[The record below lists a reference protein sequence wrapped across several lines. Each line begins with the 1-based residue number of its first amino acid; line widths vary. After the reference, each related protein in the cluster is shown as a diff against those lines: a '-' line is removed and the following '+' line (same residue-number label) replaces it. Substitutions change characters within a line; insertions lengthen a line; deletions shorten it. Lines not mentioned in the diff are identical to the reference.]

1 VIWKLWA
8 IFRREYAER
17 VRSKWFVFATI
28 FGPLVMAATLF
39 LPSYLTRATAGSPVA
54 AGIRVLDATTA
65 RIGPLLAL
73 ELAGGLG
80 GDTSR
85 AQVRVVTPGELA
97 AAESSA
103 TAAVRL
109 RALQGYLVL
118 EDDRVG
124 GVKTRYAGRN
134 ASSLLDME
142 RLRAV
147 VTRHVL
153 AQRIAAAGVAAEVAA
168 GIARA
173 RVPFSADRITEQG
186 RGGSGNVS
194 LLFAITVGLLLYMTI
209 LMYGQNVLRGVMD
222 EKQARVAEMVIASV
236 RPGTLLA
243 GKVLGIGAV
252 GLTQVVTWIATSALM
267 LEYRGT
273 VLAMLGAPARPLQ
286 LPHVGAGMLVLLV
299 VFFLLG
305 YTLYAALFAAVGAMV
320 SSEQEA
326 QQAQIPVIM
335 MLVLSILFLQPV
347 LNAPDS
353 GLATTLAYL
362 PFSAPVVMPLRM
374 SAVSVPWWEV
384 TLSLVALA
392 SASYLAVYVA
402 ARIYRTGI
410 LLYGKRP
417 GIREVLRWIRRASA

>member
-1 VIWKLWA
+1 MIWKLWA

>member
-1 VIWKLWA
+1 VGQLIAVDIGGGLCVNGTRSEVRVI
-8 IFRREYAER
+8 
-17 VRSKWFVFATI
+17 THD
-28 FGPLVMAATLF
+28 T
-39 LPSYLTRATAGSPVA
+39 
-54 AGIRVLDATTA
+54 
-65 RIGPLLAL
+65 LAL
-73 ELAGGLG
+73 EEQ
-80 GDTSR
+80 R
-85 AQVRVVTPGELA
+85 ATE
-97 AAESSA
+97 
-103 TAAVRL
+103 AVR
-109 RALQGYLVL
+109 RRQLQGYLVV
-118 EDDRVG
+118 ETDQG
-124 GVKTRYAGRN
+124 GTLRSRYAGRN
-134 ASSLLDME
+134 ATSLFDME
-142 RLRAV
+142 RLRSV

-153 AQRIAAAGVAAEVAA
+153 AQRITTAGVAPDVAA

-173 RVPFSADRITEQG
+173 RVPLSVERITDTG
-186 RGGSGNVS
+186 RGGSGSVS
-194 LLFAITVGLLLYMTI
+194 LLFAISVGLLLYMTI

-222 EKQARVAEMVIASV
+222 EKQNRVAEVVIASV

-252 GLTQVVTWIATSALM
+252 GLTQIVVWIGASLLM
-267 LEYRGT
+267 LEYRAT
-273 VLAMLGAPARPLQ
+273 VLTMLGAPVRPLQ
-286 LPHVGAGMLVLLV
+286 LPAVGPGMLALLV
-299 VFFLLG
+299 LFFLLG

-335 MLVLSILFLQPV
+335 LLVLSIMFLQPV

-353 GLATTLAYL
+353 SLATTLAYV

-392 SASYLAVYVA
+392 SASYLAIYIA

-417 GIREVLRWIRRASA
+417 GLREVLRWIRQGI